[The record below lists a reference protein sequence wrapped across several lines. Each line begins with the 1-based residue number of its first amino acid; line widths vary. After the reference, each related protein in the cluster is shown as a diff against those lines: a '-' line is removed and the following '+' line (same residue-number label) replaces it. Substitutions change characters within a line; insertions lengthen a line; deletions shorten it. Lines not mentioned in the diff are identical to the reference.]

1 MSHSFF
7 RTHSALFFLLGAMV
21 LSASSCG
28 GAVTATPSVPTNAA
42 QALATASPTF
52 LPPTALPTTTPTPLP
67 TSTPTVVPTSTPIPP
82 TATIP
87 PAPAVPY
94 DEAADA
100 RKDIA
105 AAQAQAK
112 IDKKH
117 VLLVFGANWCPDCV
131 ALSKIFYDPSVWPF
145 LDANYHVVKVD
156 IGNWKKNMDVNKDF
170 GSPVNGYVPAAAIL
184 DWNGQIVTTAKDKR
198 IADARS
204 STKQEILD
212 YLIKWAPKKP

>member
-1 MSHSFF
+1 MSRSFL
-7 RTHSALFFLLGAMV
+7 RTHSVLLFLLGAMV
-21 LSASSCG
+21 LSTSSCG
-28 GAVTATPSVPTNAA
+28 GAGTATPYLPTTVA
-42 QALATASPTF
+42 QAPTAASPTVA
-52 LPPTALPTTTPTPLP
+52 PPTTVPTTTSIPLM
-67 TSTPTVVPTSTPIPP
+67 TSTSTRVPTDTPIPP

-105 AAQAQAK
+105 EAQAQAK

-131 ALSKIFYDPSVWPF
+131 ALSKIFHDPSVWPF

-204 STKQEILD
+204 STKQEILE